1 VTGSEGKVSFL
12 QQISTEKSVWDF
24 QFDQMSGDLIVLLF
38 SNQDYFRRFKVSA
51 SEVSEIS
58 VQSPIQTKN
67 VLDRFFEGIAHW
79 FFTIATLKNKCHFS
93 LLCNAIEVDYSLSSF
108 C

>member
-24 QFDQMSGDLIVLLF
+24 QFDQISGDLIVLLF

-67 VLDRFFEGIAHW
+67 VLDRFFEGID

-93 LLCNAIEVDYSLSSF
+93 LLCNAIEVDYSLLSF